1 MSGKGMDSWEI
12 AHGSFKNG
20 PQRSF
25 LHAGMET
32 AVPLQDAIK
41 TGFRVMPELVL
52 LPVALKPATG
62 HP

>member
-1 MSGKGMDSWEI
+1 MGDS
-12 AHGSFKNG
+12 HGPFKNG
-20 PQRSF
+20 PQHSF
-25 LHAGMET
+25 PHAGMGT